1 MGVVVGGVGVG
12 GGGGGVV
19 GVGIGGGATVT
30 SLLTENTSSLA
41 LLPLTA
47 RTV

>member
-1 MGVVVGGVGVG
+1 MGVVVGVGVG
-12 GGGGGVV
+12 GVGGVV

-30 SLLTENTSSLA
+30 SLLTENASSVA
-41 LLPLTA
+41 LLPLRA